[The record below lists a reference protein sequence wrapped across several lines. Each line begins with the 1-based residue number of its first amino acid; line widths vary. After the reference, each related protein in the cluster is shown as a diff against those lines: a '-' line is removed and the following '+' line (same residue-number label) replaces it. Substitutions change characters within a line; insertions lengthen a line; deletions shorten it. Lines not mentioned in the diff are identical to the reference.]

1 MDNFSFLNA
10 AHSAYFAD
18 LYDQYLENPDSLE
31 PSWRAFFQGY
41 DFGTNNNFI
50 EEIVEGVTHQIPD
63 SVKKEFNVINLIDAY
78 RSRGHLFTKTN
89 PVRDRRTYKPNLSI
103 NNFDLDESDLD
114 KIFNAGDIL
123 GIGPQPLKVI
133 IQHLE
138 AIYCDAIGV
147 EYMYIRSPEKRK
159 WIQNWINE
167 NDNHPTFSSNQKK
180 HILKKLVQ
188 AFSFENFLH
197 TKYVGQKRFS
207 LEGGESLI
215 PALDSLIENAA
226 NLGVEEFVMGM
237 AHRGRLNTLTNIFGK
252 SPKAIFSEFEG
263 KDYEEEVFDG
273 DVKYHLGWT
282 SYRETDTGKKV
293 NISIAPNPS
302 HLETVGSVVEG
313 IVRAK
318 QDNFHKDN
326 FEKVLPI
333 IVHGD
338 AAISGQGIAYELIQ
352 MANLDGYKTDGT
364 IHIVVNN
371 QVGFTTNYLDGR
383 SSTYCTDVGKVTLSP
398 VMHVN
403 ADDVEAV
410 VHAVLFALDFRMKFK
425 KDVFI
430 DLLGYRKYGH
440 NEGDEPRFTQPKLY
454 KAISKHLNP
463 KEIYTKRLIDEGV
476 IDLNYSKKLEN
487 DYKSSLN
494 EFLEDSKNDD
504 KTVITEFMST
514 DWKDYQKANQNKM
527 LEVIDTTYSRM
538 KLEKIVQIIST
549 LPDDKKFINKIKKLV
564 NNRLAMFEQ
573 DKLDWSMAEHLAYGS
588 LLEEGFSVRI
598 SGQDVER
605 GTFSHRHG
613 VVKVEDSEQEIVLHN
628 NISDNQGVFN
638 IYNSLLS
645 EYAVLGFD
653 YGYAMASP
661 KTLTIWE
668 AQFGDFSNGAQII
681 IDQYLFSGEDKWKTQ
696 NGLVMLLPHGYE
708 GQGAEHSSA
717 RMERYLQLCAK
728 DNVYVANCSTPAN
741 MFHILRRQMKAD
753 FRKPLVVFTP
763 KSLLRHPKVLS
774 SVDEFTK
781 GSFKPLID
789 DNSVLDLKKITTLV
803 FVTGKFYYDLLDQK
817 ERLGRDDVAL
827 VRIEQLFPLPI
838 NLIKS
843 IISKY
848 SQAYDL
854 VWAQEEPRNMGA
866 YTHILLNLS
875 EAKDFRVASRRTYG
889 TTAAGSTVRYKRRHK
904 EVIDYVFDRE
914 KNNQIQK
921 NNTI

>member
-18 LYDQYLENPDSLE
+18 LYDQYLKNPDSLE

-89 PVRDRRTYKPNLSI
+89 PVRDRRTYNPNLRI

-147 EYMYIRSPEKRK
+147 EYMYIRNPEKRK
-159 WIQNWINE
+159 WIQNWINK
-167 NDNHPTFSSNQKK
+167 NDNHPTFSPNQKK

-188 AFSFENFLH
+188 AVSFENFLH

-215 PALDSLIENAA
+215 PALDSLIESAA

-282 SYRETDTGKKV
+282 SNRETDTGKKV

-410 VHAVLFALDFRMKFK
+410 VHAVLFALDFRMEFK

-463 KEIYTKRLIDEGV
+463 KEIYTNRLINEGV
-476 IDLNYSKKLEN
+476 IDLNYSNKLEN
-487 DYKSSLN
+487 DYKLSLN

-527 LEVIDTTYSRM
+527 LEVIDTTYSRL
-538 KLEKIVQIIST
+538 KLEKIVQVISS
-549 LPDDKKFINKIKKLV
+549 LPNDKKFINKIKKLV
-564 NNRLAMFEQ
+564 NNRLTMFEQ

-613 VVKVEDSEQEIVLHN
+613 VVKVEDSEEEIILHN
-628 NISDNQGVFN
+628 NIGDNQGLFS

-774 SVDEFTK
+774 TVDEFTK

-789 DNSVLDLKKITTLV
+789 DGNVLDLKKITTLV

-848 SQAYDL
+848 SQADDL

-866 YTHILLNLS
+866 YTHILLNLN

-889 TTAAGSTVRYKRRHK
+889 TTAAGSTVRFKRRHQ
-904 EVIDYVFDRE
+904 EVIDYVFDPE
-914 KNNQIQK
+914 KNNQRQK
-921 NNTI
+921 NNAI